1 MPQTTFARHAIYTAL
16 LATASAATPFAVAQE
31 GATTLEEVLVTAQR
45 REQSLQEVP
54 MAVSAFTRQQLDDL
68 QADNLDSI
76 QGAVPNLN
84 LVQGRGSNSS
94 VNIFLRGIGQPD
106 ALQSF
111 DPAVGVYLDDV
122 YMSRIQGSMFKLYD
136 IERIEVLRGPQ
147 GTLYGKNTPGGA
159 IKLITRNPGEEL
171 EAAASLT
178 LGNYDRT
185 QGSVYVAG
193 PLTDTL
199 SASFS
204 VLHDE
209 RDGFVTDP
217 IDGEEYNDENT
228 TVMRLKSVWTPNDR
242 FQAIFSADY
251 TQEDVALTLGR
262 AEAPLV
268 SVELSDGSVVP
279 RFVPSND
286 DFDFDTS
293 TSLGDRDGQETD
305 HWGVNLTLA
314 YDLSD
319 TVTLKSITSYR
330 DLESNLFIDI
340 DATALEL
347 GDVFVGIDQDQF
359 SQELQLLGD
368 NGSNLNWVVG
378 AYYLQENVPSA
389 QEAFA
394 DDFLLFLG
402 SPVSFL
408 RTIED
413 DLETTSYALFGQ
425 LDWAINDQWSAGV
438 GIRYTYE
445 EKEYSRSTST
455 FSNVLGN
462 ADPAFAFEDD
472 DDWDAWTPTFTVG
485 YTPSDTLNF
494 YGRVARGFKSGGF
507 NGRANSADDV
517 STFDPETVWSLE
529 LGAKAIMLDGRLSA
543 NFAVF
548 ESRYEDF
555 QARVSVGDGI
565 DFRFPVLNAA
575 ELDISGAE
583 LEVTW
588 LATEALE
595 LSAQVGYLDAE
606 YGDDGFSGSDGI
618 MDEPAFTPDWT
629 GRLAAAY
636 NFSLPGGSSI
646 RVGADA
652 SYRDDMF
659 LSVENVAPLT
669 EGSYWLVNA
678 FAAWTSA
685 DAHWN
690 VTAGVRNATDEV
702 YRTEGQEF
710 RSVGNI
716 QTAYYGDPRTY
727 SVSLN
732 YLY

>member
-1 MPQTTFARHAIYTAL
+1 MPQKPFARNSIYLAL
-16 LATASAATPFAVAQE
+16 LALASGAAPLANAQG
-31 GATTLEEVLVTAQR
+31 GASTLEEVLVTAQR
-45 REQSLQEVP
+45 REQNLQEVP
-54 MAVSAFTRQQLDDL
+54 MAVSAFTREALDDL

-94 VNIFLRGIGQPD
+94 VNIFLRGVGQPD

-122 YMSRIQGSMFKLYD
+122 YMSRIQGSLFKLYD

-185 QGSVYVAG
+185 QGSIYVAG

-209 RDGFVTDP
+209 RDGFVEDP

-228 TVMRLKSVWTPNDR
+228 TVMRLKSVWRPNDR
-242 FQAIFSADY
+242 FEAVFSADY

-268 SVELSDGSVVP
+268 SIDIADGSAVP

-286 DFDFDTS
+286 DWDFETS

-305 HWGVNLTLA
+305 HWGVNLTMA

-319 TVTLKSITSYR
+319 TLTLKSITAYR

-368 NGSNLNWVVG
+368 NGSNLNWVLG
-378 AYYLQENVPSA
+378 AYYLEESVPSY
-389 QEAFA
+389 QEAYA
-394 DDFLLFLG
+394 DDFLLFTG
-402 SPVSFL
+402 FPVSFL

-413 DLETTSYALFGQ
+413 DLQTKSYAVFGQ
-425 LDWAINDQWSAGV
+425 VDWDITDRWTAGL

-445 EKEYSRSTST
+445 EKEYARSTST
-455 FSNVLGN
+455 FSDVLGN

-485 YTPSDTLNF
+485 YTPSETLNL
-494 YGRVARGFKSGGF
+494 YGRLARGFKSGGF

-529 LGAKAIMLDGRLSA
+529 LGAKAVMLDGRLNA
-543 NFAVF
+543 NFAIF

-555 QARVSVGDGI
+555 QARVSVGDGV

-575 ELDISGAE
+575 ELDISGVE

-588 LATEALE
+588 LATERLE
-595 LSAQVGYLDAE
+595 LAAQVGYLDSE
-606 YGDDGFSGSDGI
+606 YGDGGFTGSDGVQ
-618 MDEPAFTPDWT
+618 DDPAFTPEWT

-636 NFSLPGGSSI
+636 NFALPGGSTVRI
-646 RVGADA
+646 GADA
-652 SYRDDMF
+652 SYRDEMF

-669 EGSYWLVNA
+669 EDSYWLVNA

-685 DAHWN
+685 DTHWN
-690 VTAGVRNATDEV
+690 VTAGVRNATDEL

-732 YLY
+732 YRY

>member
-1 MPQTTFARHAIYTAL
+1 
-16 LATASAATPFAVAQE
+16 
-31 GATTLEEVLVTAQR
+31 
-45 REQSLQEVP
+45 
-54 MAVSAFTRQQLDDL
+54 
-68 QADNLDSI
+68 
-76 QGAVPNLN
+76 
-84 LVQGRGSNSS
+84 
-94 VNIFLRGIGQPD
+94 
-106 ALQSF
+106 
-111 DPAVGVYLDDV
+111 
-122 YMSRIQGSMFKLYD
+122 
-136 IERIEVLRGPQ
+136 
-147 GTLYGKNTPGGA
+147 
-159 IKLITRNPGEEL
+159 
-171 EAAASLT
+171 
-178 LGNYDRT
+178 
-185 QGSVYVAG
+185 VAG

-209 RDGFVTDP
+209 RDGFVEDP
-217 IDGEEYNDENT
+217 LDGEEYNDENT
-228 TVMRLKSVWTPNDR
+228 TVMRLKSVWRPNDR
-242 FQAIFSADY
+242 FEAVFSADY

-268 SVELSDGSVVP
+268 SIDLADGSAVP

-286 DFDFDTS
+286 EWDFETS

-305 HWGVNLTLA
+305 HWGVNLTMA

-319 TVTLKSITSYR
+319 TLTLKSITAYR
-330 DLESNLFIDI
+330 DLESQLFIDI
-340 DATALEL
+340 DATTLEL

-359 SQELQLLGD
+359 SQELQLLGN
-368 NGSNLNWVVG
+368 NGSNLNWVLG
-378 AYYLQENVPSA
+378 AYYLEESVPSY
-389 QEAFA
+389 QEAYA
-394 DDFLLFLG
+394 DDFLLFTG
-402 SPVSFL
+402 FPVSFL

-413 DLETTSYALFGQ
+413 DLQTKSYAVFGQ
-425 LDWAINDQWSAGV
+425 VDWDITDRWTAGL

-445 EKEYSRSTST
+445 EKEYARSTST
-455 FSNVLGN
+455 FSDILGN

-485 YTPSDTLNF
+485 YTPSENLNL
-494 YGRVARGFKSGGF
+494 YGRLARGFKSGGF

-529 LGAKAIMLDGRLSA
+529 LGAKAVMLDGRLSA

-555 QARVSVGDGI
+555 QARVSVGDGV

-575 ELDISGAE
+575 ELDISGVE

-588 LATEALE
+588 LATERLE
-595 LSAQVGYLDAE
+595 LAAQVGYLDSE
-606 YGDDGFSGSDGI
+606 YGDGGFTGSDGVQ
-618 MDEPAFTPDWT
+618 DDPAFTPEWT

-636 NFSLPGGSSI
+636 NFALPGGSTVRI
-646 RVGADA
+646 GADA

-659 LSVENVAPLT
+659 LSVENVAALT
-669 EGSYWLVNA
+669 EDSYWLVNA

-685 DAHWN
+685 DTHWN
-690 VTAGVRNATDEV
+690 VTAGVRNATDEL

-732 YLY
+732 YRY